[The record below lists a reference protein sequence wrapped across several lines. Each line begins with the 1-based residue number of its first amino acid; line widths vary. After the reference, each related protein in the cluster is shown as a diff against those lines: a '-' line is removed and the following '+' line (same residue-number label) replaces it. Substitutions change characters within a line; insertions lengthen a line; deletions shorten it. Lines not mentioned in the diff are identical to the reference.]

1 MVYLVSHRG
10 TFVFQNM
17 KRFLHYF
24 ICLVWLVNGL
34 VCKVLNLVPRHE
46 EIVGQLLSSSY
57 ARPLTLTIGIL
68 EIGISIWIFT
78 RLFPRLAAIFQ
89 MLLVLLMNIIET
101 IFVPELLLWG
111 RWNLVF
117 AMLFVGIIYVEAF
130 VLKTAKT

>member
-1 MVYLVSHRG
+1 
-10 TFVFQNM
+10 M

-68 EIGISIWIFT
+68 EIGMSIWIAS

-89 MLLVLLMNIIET
+89 MFLVLSMNIIET
-101 IFVPELLLWG
+101 LFVPELLLWG

-117 AMLFVGIIYVEAF
+117 AILFVGLIYVEAF
-130 VLKTAKT
+130 VFKSAKT